1 MECPVSPVDVSRKA
15 SNDPCQLSAK
25 GLVRLCFLHT
35 LKFHCLLL
43 RTWILILIKKQRAWY
58 GAVKNDSSISGDGGG
73 LNSLI

>member
-1 MECPVSPVDVSRKA
+1 MMECPVSPVDVSRKA

-43 RTWILILIKKQRAWY
+43 RTWILILI
-58 GAVKNDSSISGDGGG
+58 
-73 LNSLI
+73 